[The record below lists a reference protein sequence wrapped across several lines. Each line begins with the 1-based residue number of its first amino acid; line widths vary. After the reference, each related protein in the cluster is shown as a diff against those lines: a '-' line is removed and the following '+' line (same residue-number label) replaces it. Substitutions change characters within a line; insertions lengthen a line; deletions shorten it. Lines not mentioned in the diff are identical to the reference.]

1 MIELKTEK
9 RTALG
14 RASAAL
20 RKTGL
25 IPAELYGH
33 GIPNVHLAVNAREF
47 EKVYRTAG
55 ENTVINVIVESKPLP
70 VLIYYV
76 ERDHIK
82 DDVLAIDFYQVN
94 MKEEL
99 QTEIPLHFE
108 KESPALKE
116 NGILIKAMDAVEV
129 KALPQNLPEYI
140 VVDLSKLEK
149 IGDSIYVRDL
159 IQSDKFEYLVE
170 PDTVVASITEQVEEE
185 IIAPAI
191 TPEDVV
197 VETEEKK
204 AERQQAKTAESGEK
218 EAQK

>member
-14 RASAAL
+14 SASVAL

-33 GIPNVHLAVNAREF
+33 GVPNVHLAVNARDF
-47 EKVYRTAG
+47 NKTYDKAG
-55 ENTVINVIVESKPLP
+55 ENTIINIIVEGKPVP
-70 VLIYYV
+70 VLIYHVGHDYL
-76 ERDHIK
+76 RDEI
-82 DDVLAIDFYQVN
+82 LAIDFYQVN

-99 QTEIPLHFE
+99 HTEIPLRFE
-108 KESPALKE
+108 NESPALKE

-140 VVDLSKLEK
+140 AVDLSKLAK

-185 IIAPAI
+185 IVAPTL

-204 AERQQAKTAESGEK
+204 AERQAKAAEGGTEEAEK
-218 EAQK
+218 

>member
-1 MIELKTEK
+1 MIELKTEN

-14 RASAAL
+14 KASAAL

-47 EKVYRTAG
+47 EKAYRTAG
-55 ENTVINVIVESKPLP
+55 ENTVITVMVGGKPVP

-76 ERDHIK
+76 ERDRIK
-82 DDVLAIDFYQVN
+82 DEVLAIDFYQVN

-99 QTEIPLHFE
+99 QTEIPLRFE
-108 KESPALKE
+108 GESPAIKE

-129 KALPQNLPEYI
+129 KALPQDLPEFI
-140 VVDLSKLEK
+140 VVDLTKLAK

-159 IQSDKFEYLVE
+159 IQSKKFEYIIE

-185 IIAPAI
+185 VVAPTI

-204 AERQQAKTAESGEK
+204 AERQAKAAESTEK
-218 EAQK
+218 EA

>member
-9 RTALG
+9 RTLLG
-14 RASAAL
+14 RASAGL
-20 RKTGL
+20 RKKGL

-33 GIPNVHLAVNAREF
+33 GIANLHLALNTRDF
-47 EKVYRTAG
+47 EKVYREAG
-55 ENTVINVIVESKPLP
+55 ENTVINIMVDGKPHP
-70 VLIYYV
+70 ALIYYV
-76 ERDHIK
+76 ERDYLK
-82 DDVLAIDFYQVN
+82 DELLAVDLYQVN

-99 QTEIPLHFE
+99 QTEIPLDF
-108 KESPALKE
+108 KGESPAIKE
-116 NGILIKAMDAVEV
+116 SGVLIKAMDVVEV
-129 KALPQNLPEYI
+129 RALPQNLPESI
-140 VVDLSKLEK
+140 AVDLTKLEK

-185 IIAPAI
+185 VVEPTI
-191 TPEDVV
+191 TPEEVV

-204 AERQQAKTAESGEK
+204 AEREQAKATETGGE